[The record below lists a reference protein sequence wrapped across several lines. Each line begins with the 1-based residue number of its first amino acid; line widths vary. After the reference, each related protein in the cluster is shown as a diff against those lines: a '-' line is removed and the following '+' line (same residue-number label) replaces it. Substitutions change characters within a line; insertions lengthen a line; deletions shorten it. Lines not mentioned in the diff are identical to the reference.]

1 MYRVSKN
8 VRKYSPTP
16 IVKVYIEDGK
26 EKEEMVFVSTLKKE
40 EGNKL
45 SQKVVELLNSLKPM

>member
-26 EKEEMVFVSTLKKE
+26 EKEEIVFVSTLKKE

-45 SQKVVELLNSLKPM
+45 SQKVVELLNKI